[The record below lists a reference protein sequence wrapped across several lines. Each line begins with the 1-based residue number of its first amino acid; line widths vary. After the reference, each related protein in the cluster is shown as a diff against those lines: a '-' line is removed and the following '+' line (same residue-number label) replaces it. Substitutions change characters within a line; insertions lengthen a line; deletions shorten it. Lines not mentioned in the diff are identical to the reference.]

1 MRNLILAA
9 LVLAAACTERPYRL
23 PYADGVEAT
32 ITADHTDHKN
42 PEEKMFD
49 IRATQPSQVL
59 AAAKAGWVRE
69 ISDTGDSTSTIN
81 NYVWI
86 EHPLDYCQPPGG
98 FVSGPPAPSDCRT
111 CARGLGK
118 CNEWTLYV
126 HMEQNSVQG
135 FANLTANQW
144 V

>member
-86 EHPLDYCQPPGG
+86 EHPLDYCQPPDG
-98 FVSGPPAPSDCRT
+98 FVPARRSPAIAAPARAGSANATNGHSTCIWSRTACRASPT
-111 CARGLGK
+111 
-118 CNEWTLYV
+118 
-126 HMEQNSVQG
+126 
-135 FANLTANQW
+135 
-144 V
+144 